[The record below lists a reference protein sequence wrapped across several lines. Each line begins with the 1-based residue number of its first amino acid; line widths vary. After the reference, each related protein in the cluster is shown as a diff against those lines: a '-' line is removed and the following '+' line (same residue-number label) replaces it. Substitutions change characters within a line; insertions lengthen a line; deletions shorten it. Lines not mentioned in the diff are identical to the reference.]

1 MVLRV
6 RREVVKD
13 GSRVLGAVLARGGSK
28 GLPGKNARQLLGKP
42 VVVYTIEYA
51 RGVKEIDRTVVS
63 TDSEE
68 IAKVCRRAG
77 AEVVMRPEAMATDD
91 APVEWALRHV
101 LRELEKRGETFD
113 LVVLLYGNVPIRPE
127 GVASEAIDKMVSS
140 GCDSVVSLCEV
151 GKYHPQWQYCL
162 DGDQVVNYEKPT
174 THLRQE
180 LPKSYLHE
188 GAVAVIR
195 TEVLMNSEGEEGP
208 EAFLGEDRRAVITR
222 QGETVEI
229 DSEADMGL
237 AEFLLSRRSA
247 R

>member
-1 MVLRV
+1 
-6 RREVVKD
+6 
-13 GSRVLGAVLARGGSK
+13 
-28 GLPGKNARQLLGKP
+28 LPLLGKP
-42 VVVYTIEYA
+42 VVDYTIEYA

-68 IAKVCRRAG
+68 IAKVCRDAG
-77 AEVVMRPEAMATDD
+77 AEVVMRPAEMATDD

-101 LRELEKRGETFD
+101 VRQLGGRGESFEI
-113 LVVLLYGNVPIRPE
+113 VVLLYGNVPLRPK
-127 GVASEAIDKMVSS
+127 GVVSEAIEKMEAT

-151 GKYHPQWQYCL
+151 GKYHPQWQYRL
-162 DGDQVVNYEKPT
+162 DGDRVVNYEEPT

-195 TEVLMNSEGEEGP
+195 TDVLMKSEGEEGP
-208 EAFLGEDRRAVITR
+208 EAFLGEDRRAVITQ

-229 DSEADMGL
+229 DSEADMVL
-237 AEFLLSRRSA
+237 AEFLLSRGEKR
-247 R
+247 